1 MRVLRCDN
9 MSFLRLSGA
18 QVTSWPRLSKGKVER
33 PFQCFSAQWLAS
45 RSQVTVTQDESGTL
59 ACDVVVADA
68 EGSKCPETSTVSSP
82 ASVTPGAGVK
92 HGRRDDRSVRGDH
105 GG

>member
-1 MRVLRCDN
+1 MRVLRHDN

-18 QVTSWPRLSKGKVER
+18 QVTPQPRLSKGKVER
-33 PFQCFSAQWLAS
+33 PFQYFSTQWLAS

-68 EGSKCPETSTVSSP
+68 EGSKCPATSTVSSP
-82 ASVTPGAGVK
+82 ASATPGAGVK
-92 HGRRDDRSVRGDH
+92 HGRRGDRGARGAL

>member
-1 MRVLRCDN
+1 MTLQPK
-9 MSFLRLSGA
+9 S
-18 QVTSWPRLSKGKVER
+18 SKGKVER
-33 PFQCFSAQWLAS
+33 PFQYFSTQWLAS

-59 ACDVVVADA
+59 ARDVVVVDA

-82 ASVTPGAGVK
+82 PSVTPGAGVK
-92 HGRRDDRSVRGDH
+92 HARRGDRSVRGDH

>member
-1 MRVLRCDN
+1 MTPQPK
-9 MSFLRLSGA
+9 S
-18 QVTSWPRLSKGKVER
+18 SKGKVER
-33 PFQCFSAQWLAS
+33 PFQYFSTQWLAS

-82 ASVTPGAGVK
+82 ASVTRGAGVK
-92 HGRRDDRSVRGDH
+92 HGRRGDRSVRGDH